1 MEGEPTKEAKGNGK
15 KVRRRTRPSF
25 PKKEEMIV
33 SLMEKLGLEES
44 QLYEK
49 YDEFKSKYPTGKTSY
64 RSQNEP
70 SYQKLSKAEY
80 QHFNVQAE

>member
-1 MEGEPTKEAKGNGK
+1 MDGEANKAAKGNGK

-33 SLMEKLGLEES
+33 SLMEKLGLEEN
-44 QLYEK
+44 QLNEK
-49 YDEFKSKYPTGKTSY
+49 YDEFKSKYPTGKISY

-70 SYQKLSKAEY
+70 SFESYQR
-80 QHFNVQAE
+80 

>member
-1 MEGEPTKEAKGNGK
+1 MDGEANKAAKGNGK

-33 SLMEKLGLEES
+33 SLMEKLGLEEN
-44 QLYEK
+44 QLNEK
-49 YDEFKSKYPTGKTSY
+49 YDEFKSKYPTGKILY

-70 SYQKLSKAEY
+70 SYESY
-80 QHFNVQAE
+80 QR